1 MDLNKKKD
9 LLPAVPKK
17 GITGKRSCF
26 FKIEATEPDF
36 FKKPVVDSEEVTTPL
51 SLIAEE

>member
-1 MDLNKKKD
+1 MDLNKKKTSC
-9 LLPAVPKK
+9 LLFLKK